1 MKPLSYELTVIKS
14 LNRALV
20 IGAGKTGMSCAKLL
34 KKQGKKVIV
43 NDIKKG
49 SELPDAVSFL
59 EELGL
64 PYVFGEHP
72 ETLLSEI
79 DFVIV
84 SPGIS
89 PRIPILEEA
98 RNRGIP
104 ILGEFEY
111 AWYFVNSPVIA
122 VTGTNGKTTV
132 TCWVHHTLKELGF
145 KTALAGNNDTPLSD
159 VVAETVTYDWIVAEM
174 SSYQLEYTHL
184 FHPHIAAVLNVTPDH
199 IYRHPTLI
207 EYADTKCKIFQNQT
221 EQDVAIVNA
230 DDEWVSQMKVPPSV
244 KKVYFSL
251 TQEVSP
257 GAWIQSS
264 GKESYILFNDNML
277 GKVSQLPLKGQHN
290 LANALAVLAIVSS
303 LSISPEK
310 VYKAMNSFK
319 GVPHRIEFLGS
330 KNGVAFY
337 NDSKST
343 NVESLR
349 VALES
354 FQQPVILIAGGRGKG
369 ASYEPLRELVREKV
383 CFLITI
389 GEDAQK
395 IEDTFSDLVQVERV
409 QSMEEAV
416 KVAWQHSFPHSV
428 ILLSPACASF
438 DMYPNFEVR
447 GEHFRNCVKQ
457 LLAKES

>member
-1 MKPLSYELTVIKS
+1 MKTLSFEPDMIKS
-14 LNRALV
+14 LTRALV
-20 IGAGKTGMSCAKLL
+20 IGAGKTGISCAKLL

-49 SELPDAVSFL
+49 DELSNATQFL
-59 EELGL
+59 ENLGV
-64 PYVFGEHP
+64 PYIFGEHP
-72 ETLLSEI
+72 ESLLSEV

-89 PRIPILEEA
+89 PKIPILEEA

-104 ILGEFEY
+104 VLGEFEY
-111 AWYFVNSPVIA
+111 AWYFADSPVIA

-132 TCWVHHTLKELGF
+132 TCWINHTLKELGF
-145 KTALAGNNDTPLSD
+145 NTALAGNNDTPLSD
-159 VVAETVTYDWIVAEM
+159 IVAEPVAYDWIVAEL
-174 SSYQLEYTHL
+174 SSYQLEYTHF
-184 FHPHIAAVLNVTPDH
+184 FHPRVAAVLNVTPDH
-199 IYRHPTLI
+199 ISRHPTLQ

-221 EQDVAIVNA
+221 EQDAAVINS
-230 DDEWVSQMKVPPSV
+230 DDEWVSKMNMPPSV
-244 KKVYFSL
+244 KKLCFSL
-251 TQEVSP
+251 ETEVQ
-257 GAWIQSS
+257 GAWVKPD
-264 GKESYILFNDNML
+264 GEESYILFNKDIL
-277 GKVSQLPLKGQHN
+277 GKVSQIPLKGKHN
-290 LANALAVLAIVSS
+290 LANALAVLTIVSS
-303 LSISPEK
+303 LSIPPEK

-354 FQQPVILIAGGRGKG
+354 FQQSVILIAGGRGKG
-369 ASYEPLRELVREKV
+369 ASYKPLRQLVQEKV
-383 CFLITI
+383 CFLITL

-395 IEDTFSDLVQVERV
+395 IEDAFSDLVQVERV

-416 KVAWQHSFPHSV
+416 KVAWQHSLPGSA

-438 DMYPNFEVR
+438 DMYPNFEIR
-447 GEHFRNCVKQ
+447 GEHFRKCVKQ
-457 LLAKES
+457 LLAEE

>member
-1 MKPLSYELTVIKS
+1 MNTLSLEPTMIKS
-14 LNRALV
+14 LTRILV
-20 IGAGKTGMSCAKLL
+20 IGAGKTGISCAKLL

-43 NDIKKG
+43 NDIKNS
-49 SELPDAVSFL
+49 SELPDEVQLL
-59 EELGL
+59 EKLGL

-72 ETLLSEI
+72 ESLLSEI

-89 PRIPILEEA
+89 PKIPILEEA
-98 RNRGIP
+98 RKRSIP
-104 ILGEFEY
+104 VLGEFEY

-145 KTALAGNNDTPLSD
+145 NTALAGNNDTPLSD
-159 VVAETVTYDWIVAEM
+159 IVAEPFAYDWIIAEL
-174 SSYQLEYTHL
+174 SSYQLEYAHL
-184 FHPHIAAVLNVTPDH
+184 FHPRIAAVLNVTPDH
-199 IYRHPTLI
+199 ISRHPTLQ

-221 EQDVAIVNA
+221 EQDVAVINS
-230 DDEWVSQMKVPPSV
+230 DDEWVSKMNVPPSV
-244 KKVYFSL
+244 KKLYFSL
-251 TQEVSP
+251 EKEVS
-257 GAWIQSS
+257 GAWVKSDS
-264 GKESYILFNDNML
+264 EESHILFNKDIL
-277 GKVSQLPLKGQHN
+277 GKVSQLPLKGRHN
-290 LANALAVLAIVSS
+290 LANALAVLTIVSS
-303 LSISPEK
+303 LSIPPEK
-310 VYKAMNSFK
+310 VYKAMSSFK
-319 GVPHRIEFLGS
+319 GVPHRIEFLGT
-330 KNGVAFY
+330 KNGVSFY

-369 ASYEPLRELVREKV
+369 ASYEPLRQLIQEKV
-383 CFLITI
+383 CFLITL

-395 IEDTFSDLVQVERV
+395 IEDAFSDLVQVEQV

-416 KVAWQHSFPHSV
+416 KVAWQHSFPNSV

-438 DMYPNFEVR
+438 DMYANFEVR
-447 GEHFRNCVKQ
+447 GEHFRKCVNQ
-457 LLAKES
+457 LLAEE